1 MVNLSELKEDK
12 PYFMTLLHQHNRYM
26 KAKESSEEMI
36 RDNEKNFVEGPNMS
50 LDGSFKH
57 LSQEQIDEVH
67 RQIDFRMEELE
78 VTGLTRNEILYDDP
92 NSGVPLKDDPFFQ
105 LIKNSNTVREM
116 LITANEEFTAD
127 RVIEKALR

>member
-1 MVNLSELKEDK
+1 
-12 PYFMTLLHQHNRYM
+12 M
-26 KAKESSEEMI
+26 KSKESHEEMI

-57 LSQEQIDEVH
+57 LSREQIEEVH

-78 VTGLTRNEILYDDP
+78 VTGLSRNEILYDDP
-92 NSGVPLKDDPFFQ
+92 NSGVALKDDPFFQ
-105 LIKNSNTVREM
+105 LIKNSHTVREM